1 MTPNKKHMFR
11 KRINLIITRLKDMK
25 LRNKITLNY
34 VCFGLIPLLLIGS
47 FAMHHVQ
54 NIMFEQEAV
63 RNQDYLKQAIFA
75 VNGQLNVYNALSDY
89 VSFNNTVARICK
101 GEYESE
107 YERYVDY
114 TDGFKALIGSMKYF
128 HNEIEHIV
136 LYLNQ
141 QGVEYEDCIM
151 PITEIQ
157 QQKWYDNLEN
167 NSIKWVANK
176 NKVFLV
182 RQIPFIREN
191 GKINVLYIEINR
203 KNLFQWFENMTDTD
217 YGIYLV
223 NENNRIIY
231 NTQKFSKKNQ
241 NQILS
246 LKEVKKEKKNQKNY
260 IVTKEEIEDSGWSV
274 YLYRPST
281 VIREKIE
288 DILHKVIFTVLI
300 SSIICLICIRSLT
313 KKTVR
318 GIEQLQ
324 KNMKEIEKGNFELHV
339 HSESKDEVGDLIRG
353 FGAMVS
359 KIRILIEEVY
369 TGNIKQKEYEMR
381 ALQAQINPHF
391 LYNSL
396 SLINWMA
403 LEEGQEEISKITLAM
418 SSFYRTALNKGNNII
433 LLENEIEN
441 IKSYLEI
448 QLMMHDY
455 EFDVEIKVDDTVK
468 KCEVLNLILQPML
481 ENAIEHGIDLKT
493 DGRGKIRVE
502 AIDRGDVLLLEV
514 EDNGIGME
522 EEVQDVILTKQSK
535 GYGLRNVNERI
546 RLYYGEEYHITIESK
561 LGVGTKIITTLPK
574 RIREE

>member
-89 VSFNNTVARICK
+89 VSFNNTVSRICK

-176 NKVFLV
+176 DKVFLI

-231 NTQKFSKKNQ
+231 NTQKFSKKNR

-455 EFDVEIKVDDTVK
+455 EFDVEIKVDDTIK

-522 EEVQDVILTKQSK
+522 EEVQDVILTKLSK

>member
-89 VSFNNTVARICK
+89 VSFNNTVSRICK

-231 NTQKFSKKNQ
+231 NTQKFSKKNR

-324 KNMKEIEKGNFELHV
+324 KNMKEIEKGNFELYV

-455 EFDVEIKVDDTVK
+455 EFDVEIKVDDTIK

>member
-1 MTPNKKHMFR
+1 MFR

-89 VSFNNTVARICK
+89 VSFNNTVSRICK

-231 NTQKFSKKNQ
+231 NTQKFSKKNR

>member
-176 NKVFLV
+176 DKVFLI

-231 NTQKFSKKNQ
+231 NTQKFSKKNR

-455 EFDVEIKVDDTVK
+455 EFDVEIKVDDTIK

-574 RIREE
+574 RIQEE

>member
-128 HNEIEHIV
+128 HNEMEHIV

-176 NKVFLV
+176 DKVFLI

-574 RIREE
+574 RIQEE

>member
-89 VSFNNTVARICK
+89 VSFNNTVSRICK

-176 NKVFLV
+176 DKVFLI

-217 YGIYLV
+217 YGVYLV

-231 NTQKFSKKNQ
+231 NTQKFSKKNR

-455 EFDVEIKVDDTVK
+455 EFDVEIKVDDTIK

-522 EEVQDVILTKQSK
+522 EEVQDVILTKLSK

>member
-1 MTPNKKHMFR
+1 MFR

-89 VSFNNTVARICK
+89 VSFNNIVSRICK

-231 NTQKFSKKNQ
+231 NTQKFSKKNR

-455 EFDVEIKVDDTVK
+455 EFDVEIKVDDTIK

>member
-176 NKVFLV
+176 DKVFLI

-241 NQILS
+241 NQVLS

-324 KNMKEIEKGNFELHV
+324 KNMKEIEKGNFELYV

-574 RIREE
+574 RIQEE

>member
-89 VSFNNTVARICK
+89 VSFNNTVSRICK

>member
-89 VSFNNTVARICK
+89 VSFNNTVSRICK

-231 NTQKFSKKNQ
+231 NTQKFSKKNR

-455 EFDVEIKVDDTVK
+455 EFDVEIKVDDTIK

>member
-89 VSFNNTVARICK
+89 VSFNNTVSRICK

-231 NTQKFSKKNQ
+231 NTQKFSKKNR

>member
-128 HNEIEHIV
+128 HNEMEHIV

-176 NKVFLV
+176 DKVFLI

>member
-1 MTPNKKHMFR
+1 MFR

-128 HNEIEHIV
+128 HNEMEHIV

-176 NKVFLV
+176 DKVFLI

>member
-1 MTPNKKHMFR
+1 MFR

-318 GIEQLQ
+318 GSEQLQ

>member
-1 MTPNKKHMFR
+1 MFR

-89 VSFNNTVARICK
+89 VSFNNTVSRICK

>member
-1 MTPNKKHMFR
+1 MFR

-89 VSFNNTVARICK
+89 VSFNNTVSRICK

-231 NTQKFSKKNQ
+231 NTQKFSKKNR

-455 EFDVEIKVDDTVK
+455 EFDVEIKVDDTIK

>member
-176 NKVFLV
+176 DKVFLI

-217 YGIYLV
+217 YGVYLV

-231 NTQKFSKKNQ
+231 NTQKFSKKNR

-455 EFDVEIKVDDTVK
+455 EFDVEIKVDDTIK

>member
-176 NKVFLV
+176 DKVFLI

-217 YGIYLV
+217 YGVYLV